1 MTTLTYSLYL
11 KRMLLLDVFVLSGL
25 YTVRILAGSAA
36 TAVPISEWLGGFSVF
51 FFLSLAFV
59 KRFSELEAL
68 RERGGV
74 VPAGRGYHMSDLEQ
88 LRALGTGSM
97 FAAVLVTTL
106 YISNPQTSL
115 LYAHAK
121 RLWLVVPVLLLWLSQ
136 VWMLASR
143 GEMHDDPVV
152 WAITSKRS
160 LLLGAVMAA
169 GGVVGAVAHVH

>member
-1 MTTLTYSLYL
+1 M
-11 KRMLLLDVFVLSGL
+11 
-25 YTVRILAGSAA
+25 
-36 TAVPISEWLGGFSVF
+36 PISEWLGAFSVF

-59 KRFSELEAL
+59 KRFSELEGL
-68 RERGGV
+68 RERGGAAV
-74 VPAGRGYHMSDLEQ
+74 AGRGYHVADVEQ
-88 LRALGTGSM
+88 LRAFGTCSM

-115 LYAHAK
+115 LYKHAL
-121 RLWLVVPVLLLWLSQ
+121 RLWLVVPVLLFWLSQ

-160 LLLGAVMAA
+160 LLLGAVIAL
-169 GGVVGAVAHVH
+169 VVWSAL